1 MTSSENIWEAIIT
14 FLFVLGLPLIIAAA
28 ILIVT

>member
-1 MTSSENIWEAIIT
+1 MTSSESIWEAVIT
-14 FLFVLGLPLIIAAA
+14 VLFVLGLPLIIPAS

>member
-1 MTSSENIWEAIIT
+1 MTSSESIWEAIIT
-14 FLFVLGLPLIIAAA
+14 LLFVLGLPLIIAVS